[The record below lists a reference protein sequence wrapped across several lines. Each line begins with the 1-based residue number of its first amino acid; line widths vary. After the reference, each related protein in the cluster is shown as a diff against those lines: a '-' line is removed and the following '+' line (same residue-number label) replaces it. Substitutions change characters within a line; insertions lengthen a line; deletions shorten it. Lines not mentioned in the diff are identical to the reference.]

1 MSISA
6 STSVAALPVPV
17 AKAVDREVRLRCFSY
32 EERFGAMA
40 VMLEALDQCGCW
52 MESREAVS
60 ATQVEM
66 LFATRLAA
74 ADELYSGLVGTGVE
88 MTQESHRAMTM
99 LCTRW
104 RHQPEDASRFATI
117 RVRLEVNFLQVP
129 EVEIGFVAHGLA

>member
-6 STSVAALPVPV
+6 SSSVAALPVPV
-17 AKAVDREVRLRCFSY
+17 VEAVDREVRLRCFSY
-32 EERFGAMA
+32 EERFGVMA

-52 MESREAVS
+52 MESRETVS

-66 LFATRLAA
+66 LFAARLAA
-74 ADELYSGLVGTGVE
+74 SDELYSGLMTTGVD
-88 MTQESHRAMTM
+88 MTQESHMAMTL

-117 RVRLEVNFLQVP
+117 RVRLEVNFLRLP
-129 EVEIGFVAHGLA
+129 EVEMGFVAQGAA